1 MRAAD
6 WVLEAVFSVAGDGVV
21 GAAGEVGVFACGEG
35 GWDGDDGDGG
45 GVDVEAFVGALG
57 EG

>member
-1 MRAAD
+1 M
-6 WVLEAVFSVAGDGVV
+6 AGDGVV

>member
-6 WVLEAVFSVAGDGVV
+6 WVLEAVFSVTWDGVV
-21 GAAGEVGVFACGEG
+21 GAAGEIGVFACGER
-35 GWDGDDGDGG
+35 GWDGDYGDGG
-45 GVDVEAFVGALG
+45 GVDVNAFVRALG